1 MRRLIAADL
10 TWLEG
15 ALRPG
20 LTVETAGGE
29 VVRSRPLAADE
40 IPDLHVRLIGPALT
54 DLQVNGSGGVM
65 FNSEPTA
72 QAIAHIV
79 ETQRRRG
86 VAWTMPTLITCEAE
100 RMRRAADAII
110 EAWGMPGLI
119 GVHFEGPHIAA
130 ARKGTH
136 NAAFIRPMDE
146 ATLGVL
152 ERLRRRG
159 VSVMLTLAPEVV
171 PVAQVRRIV
180 EIGVVVS
187 AGHSAASAEATR
199 AGLDAGIACF
209 THLFNAMP
217 PMTSRNPGI
226 LGAAINSDAF
236 AGIIVDGHHVAW
248 EMVGLACRARPQSG
262 RMFLISDAMA
272 TLGGADHFELY
283 GERIEVRDGA
293 LVNAAGSLAG
303 AHIDVVACLANVV
316 RRVGLPLEQAYAMAA
331 MVPRD
336 AMRLARPEIR
346 PGQPLS
352 EILALDGELS
362 RVPL

>member
-1 MRRLIAADL
+1 MTRLVAADL
-10 TWLEG
+10 IWFEG

-20 LTVETAGGE
+20 VAMEIAADA
-29 VVRSRPLAADE
+29 VVRVRPLAAGE
-40 IPDLHVRLIGPALT
+40 LPDLHVRLIGPALT

-72 QAIAHIV
+72 QGVAHIV

-86 VAWTMPTLITCEAE
+86 TAWVMPTLITCEAE
-100 RMRRAADAII
+100 RMQRGADAII
-110 EAWGMPGLI
+110 EAWGMAGLL
-119 GVHFEGPHIAA
+119 GVHIEGPHIAV

-136 NAAFIRPMDE
+136 NAAFIRSMDD
-146 ATLGVL
+146 ATLAAL

-159 VSVMLTLAPEVV
+159 VPVMLTLAPEVV
-171 PVAQVRRIV
+171 PTGWLGRIADL
-180 EIGVVVS
+180 GVVIS

-209 THLFNAMP
+209 THLYNAMP
-217 PMTSRNPGI
+217 PMTSREPGI

-236 AGIIVDGHHVAW
+236 AGVIVDGHHVAW
-248 EMVGLACRARPQSG
+248 EMVGLACRARPLPQ
-262 RMFLISDAMA
+262 RMFMVSDAMA
-272 TLGGADHFELY
+272 TIGGPDHFELY

-303 AHIDVVACLANVV
+303 AHIDLVGCVANAV
-316 RRVGLPLEQAYAMAA
+316 RHVGLSIEDAYAMAA

-336 AMRLARPEIR
+336 AMRMDRPEIGAGR
-346 PGQPLS
+346 PLP
-352 EILALDGELS
+352 EILALDSELA
-362 RVPL
+362 RVAL